1 MKTAGSRSALTGLAS
16 RNGASTSPSGTGTAS
31 RSITASATRT
41 GARETTASVRP
52 RSRRAVTCLV
62 PYGPPSSIL
71 AVQVCSVTSS
81 MSARSGWIS
90 TPVTLPPAALISL
103 TASSSGMPCV
113 VQMSSPG
120 RSSSA
125 GSGVPSGSRASQARS
140 ARCPASSASTTSNPS
155 SRATTGTRGSLR
167 GPVSAGLPGPGSAC
181 AMRTVITN
189 GPGRDKCCSHSLVSV
204 GHQAV
209 TGTADFGGEGA
220 GVGPRPPSHRC
231 FPRTSSPV
239 MVGMYVPGDSLR
251 SGTW

>member
-1 MKTAGSRSALTGLAS
+1 MLRGSKRGRWPPRPPWTWKTRPARRSTMKIGSRSARTGPAA
-16 RNGASTSPSGTGTAS
+16 RKDVCASPSVTGTAS

-41 GARETTASVRP
+41 WAPETTASVRP

-62 PYGPPSSIL
+62 PDGPPSSIL

-81 MSARSGWIS
+81 MPARSGWIS

-140 ARCPASSASTTSNPS
+140 ARCPTSSASTTWNPS
-155 SRATTGTRGSLR
+155 CRPTTGTRGSIR
-167 GPVSAGLPGPGSAC
+167 GPVSPGLPGPGSAC
-181 AMRTVITN
+181 ATRTVITS
-189 GPGRDKCCSHSLVSV
+189 GPSRDKCCSHTLVSV

-209 TGTADFGGEGA
+209 TRRSGGTA
-220 GVGPRPPSHRC
+220 
-231 FPRTSSPV
+231 T
-239 MVGMYVPGDSLR
+239 
-251 SGTW
+251 